1 MSKQYEI
8 LYLPLFYKDLIKIT
22 KYIKES
28 LKNPIAANSLIAEI
42 EKAIIERAYSST
54 DYEEYYS
61 NRRRKDTYYRIYIRN
76 YTVFYTVKG
85 NIMNIRRILYSRR
98 NFEKFI

>member
-28 LKNPIAANSLIAEI
+28 LKNPIAANSLIA
-42 EKAIIERAYSST
+42 
-54 DYEEYYS
+54 
-61 NRRRKDTYYRIYIRN
+61 DTYYRIYIRN